1 MNILEFIQRFPDED
15 ACRLKFKEQRDQIG
29 VICRKCNCKD
39 HFWLENKQ
47 CYECKSC
54 HSRQSLRSG
63 TVMQNSKLPYRY
75 WLITI
80 HLLTST
86 KKSFSTEELRLQLGH
101 KRYQPIWEMTNKLR
115 DVMGKRDNL
124 YQLTGETELDDGF
137 FSTEIP
143 QEHKNEPLKRGR
155 GSQSK
160 TKVLVMAES
169 EFVENPKPG
178 RKPKRV
184 NHIKMQV
191 ISDLKSNTI
200 TSIVKEQVVKSADLI
215 TDDSTSYTKL
225 IEHVNSHVAKV
236 VEPQMIP
243 IILPWVHIAI
253 SNAKRLLLDVHHKIK
268 TEYLQYYLNEF
279 CYKFNRRYFGEK
291 LFDRLLIAAVS
302 YTPEFK
308 SKIYNRTLC
317 G

>member
-47 CYECKSC
+47 SYECKSC

-200 TSIVKEQVVKSADLI
+200 TSIVKEQVDKSADLI

-302 YTPEFK
+302 YTPEFE